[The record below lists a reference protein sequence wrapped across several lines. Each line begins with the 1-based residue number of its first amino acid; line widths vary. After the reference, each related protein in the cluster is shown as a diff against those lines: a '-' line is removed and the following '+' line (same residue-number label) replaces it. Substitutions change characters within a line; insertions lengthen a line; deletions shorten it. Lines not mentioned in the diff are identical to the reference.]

1 MCTSFLSFPLA
12 ERSGS
17 RKFCSS
23 MSLASLTGAI
33 AKTGSRQA
41 ADPRSFDLHF
51 SPSSRRGGSGNAV
64 AVSSCNEV
72 AVVLRY
78 GAEAGTDQ

>member
-17 RKFCSS
+17 RRFCSS

-33 AKTGSRQA
+33 ARVGSRQA
-41 ADPRSFDLHF
+41 ADLRSFDLHF
-51 SPSSRRGGSGNAV
+51 GPSSRRGGGGNAV

-72 AVVLRY
+72 VLRY
-78 GAEAGTDQ
+78 GAEAEAGTDQ